1 MMRDF
6 GKERVVVWTRQKRF
20 FLYDPATRKFRA
32 MSFKADKNF
41 EVTNMGLA
49 SNTFWFS
56 TNRGLYVANWNE
68 QKKCLIGF
76 RRITFIETIS
86 GDLSDNLNSI
96 ILVEKGGTMFEV
108 NLKTGRKE
116 RVADVFPEMQKYGK
130 SVTMVKMHGAYFVA
144 FYNSNVV
151 KYSFAKDG
159 TLNKHVIKIGTRIKK
174 MK

>member
-1 MMRDF
+1 MMRNF

-68 QKKCLIGF
+68 QKKMPYWF
-76 RRITFIETIS
+76 QT
-86 GDLSDNLNSI
+86 DNLHRDH
-96 ILVEKGGTMFEV
+96 FW
-108 NLKTGRKE
+108 R
-116 RVADVFPEMQKYGK
+116 
-130 SVTMVKMHGAYFVA
+130 FV
-144 FYNSNVV
+144 
-151 KYSFAKDG
+151 
-159 TLNKHVIKIGTRIKK
+159 
-174 MK
+174 